1 MLQESGQLF
10 PPEKLQNSD
19 SIEIVILV
27 ETNIT
32 LLVTSGNRTD
42 KHYQKHY
49 KNMKDLYHLL
59 GWSKHHNLC
68 YQRQPN
74 RQIPPET
81 ITKTWNIKIML
92 LVETNT
98 TIHVTSGNRTAK
110 ELVQCMRGG
119 DCEKVNTNFSFS
131 VLCANMLQDDAKDG
145 VGDID
150 VQWTLSML
158 MAVGDH
164 WQTKYNFEY
173 FSNKKRWRCRLTP
186 QEKLWVTATEN
197 RFAKGLQLED
207 CDFISDSDIL
217 CWRMGFVERLND

>member
-1 MLQESGQLF
+1 
-10 PPEKLQNSD
+10 
-19 SIEIVILV
+19 
-27 ETNIT
+27 
-32 LLVTSGNRTD
+32 
-42 KHYQKHY
+42 
-49 KNMKDLYHLL
+49 
-59 GWSKHHNLC
+59 
-68 YQRQPN
+68 
-74 RQIPPET
+74 
-81 ITKTWNIKIML
+81 ML

-164 WQTKYNFEY
+164 
-173 FSNKKRWRCRLTP
+173 
-186 QEKLWVTATEN
+186 
-197 RFAKGLQLED
+197 
-207 CDFISDSDIL
+207 
-217 CWRMGFVERLND
+217 